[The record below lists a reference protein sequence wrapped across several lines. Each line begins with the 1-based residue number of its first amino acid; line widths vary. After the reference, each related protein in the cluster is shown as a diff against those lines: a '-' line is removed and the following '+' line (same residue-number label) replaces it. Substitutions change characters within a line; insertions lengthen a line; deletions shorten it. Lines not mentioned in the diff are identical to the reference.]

1 MRDGLFVS
9 YSHRDRRWRD
19 RLAVHLK
26 PLERAGVFK
35 RWDDTELEAGDVWA
49 DHIEQAI
56 ASARVAI
63 LLVSADFL
71 ASDFINA
78 RELPPLLEAAE
89 RDEAR
94 LMAIILSESL
104 YADTPALAKFQSVNP
119 PSDPVDRMK
128 KADQESVFR
137 QAAQAVA
144 RAFSPQ
150 PDR

>member
-9 YSHRDRRWRD
+9 YSHWDRRWRD

-35 RWDDTELEAGDVWA
+35 RWDDTQLEAGDVWA
-49 DHIEQAI
+49 DHIEEAL
-56 ASARVAI
+56 ASAKVAI
-63 LLVSADFL
+63 LLVSPDFL
-71 ASDFINA
+71 ASDFIAA

-94 LMAIILSESL
+94 LMAIILSDCL
-104 YADTPALAKFQSVNP
+104 YSDTPALARFQSVNP
-119 PSDPVDRMK
+119 PSDPVDQMR

-137 QAAQAVA
+137 RAAQAAA
-144 RAFSPQ
+144 RAFSP
-150 PDR
+150 